1 MRQLK
6 LLEFALASLWRRRW
20 KTGSILVVYILTVTA
35 LASILLLARSLQR
48 EAQLLLSEAPELV
61 VQRLAAGR
69 HALMPASA
77 AESLR
82 TIPGV
87 GEVRPRVW
95 GYYYDALTGANY
107 TLLGVD
113 GKTEEVTLLQGRLPR
128 AADECAVGSG
138 VAAIRMLE
146 VGDDLILIDGNNL
159 GVSLQVVGIFTS
171 PSRLLANDLIL
182 MESRA
187 LAAFFALPAGMVTDI
202 AVEVRNPNE
211 IDTVARKVRRLLP
224 NSRPITRHE
233 ILRTYD
239 AVFNWRSGM
248 LLSIFLAAL
257 LAFVILAWDKAT
269 GLSAEEKREIGV
281 LKAIGWD
288 TADVLWLKFWEGVVI
303 SLTAVLSG
311 LLLAWVHVFF
321 FGAPL
326 LAMVLK
332 GWSVLFP
339 AFDLVPRVALSQ
351 LLSLVLLTTAPYVVA
366 TIVPSWRAAITDPD
380 TVLRGG

>member
-20 KTGSILVVYILTVTA
+20 KTGSILVVYILTVAA
-35 LASILLLARSLQR
+35 LASILLLTRSLQK

-61 VQRLAAGR
+61 VQRLEAGR
-69 HALMPASA
+69 HALIPAST
-77 AESLR
+77 AERLR
-82 TIPGV
+82 SIPGV

-107 TLLGVD
+107 TLVGVD
-113 GKTEEVTLLQGRLPR
+113 GKTGAVRLLQGRLPR
-128 AADECAVGSG
+128 EEGECAVGRG

-146 VGDDLILIDGNNL
+146 VGDDLILIDGDNL
-159 GVSLQVVGIFTS
+159 GVSLQVVGIFDA
-171 PSRLLANDLIL
+171 PSNLLTNDLVL
-182 MESRA
+182 MERQA
-187 LAAFFALPAGMVTDI
+187 LAAFFNLPAGMVTDI

-211 IDTVARKVRRLLP
+211 VDTVARKVRRLMP
-224 NSRPITRHE
+224 DSRPITRHE

-269 GLSAEEKREIGV
+269 GLSAEEKREIGI
-281 LKAIGWD
+281 LKATGWD
-288 TADVLWLKFWEGVVI
+288 TADVLLLKFWEGTVVSVI
-303 SLTAVLSG
+303 AVLVG
-311 LLLAWVHVFF
+311 MLLAWIHVFF
-321 FGAPL
+321 LGAPL
-326 LAMVLK
+326 LAMVIK

-339 AFDLVPRVALSQ
+339 AFDLVPRVDPQQ
-351 LLSLVLLTTAPYVVA
+351 LLVLVLLTTAPYVVA
-366 TIVPSWRAAITDPD
+366 TVVPSWRAATLDPD
-380 TVLRGG
+380 TVMRG